1 MPQTLAEYAQLHF
14 SLGADTA
21 FVTRRGFRTLRWS
34 YRQMAELEFRVAREL
49 ESRSIGKGD
58 RVMLWGENCG
68 EWVAAFFGIMLRG
81 AIAVPMDKIASAD
94 FAQRVAADVDARL
107 ILCSSTLAAHTG
119 GRPHLE
125 LETLADALAHDSA
138 DPYPPAAIAR
148 DDTAQIVFTS
158 GTTADPRGVVLSHG
172 NILASVDPI
181 EREIPKYRKYER
193 IFHPI
198 RFLEMLPL
206 SHVFGQFMG
215 MFIPPLIGGTVFF
228 QDSFK
233 PLDVITTIQRE
244 RISVLVAVPRV
255 VDSLKNKVEA
265 DFAPS
270 IKKFWAVAEGEK
282 VLKRW
287 WRFRKVHRGFGWK
300 FWAIISGGA
309 ALDQATEE
317 FWRRLGYVVIQG
329 YGLTETSSL
338 ISLNHPFKVGRRS
351 IGKVL
356 PGREMKLDPETGEI
370 LVRGANVARQY
381 WQGKELKPVTGEEGW
396 FRTGDLG
403 AMDDEGN
410 LYFKGRSKNV
420 IVTPAGLKIY
430 PEDLEQALRK
440 QPEVRDCIV
449 FGKDVGGNAE
459 ACAVLLLRDGA
470 SAQAVVTKANQ
481 SLADFQK
488 IRTSFVWPD
497 DDFPRT
503 PTHKPKMDLIRQVT
517 EAQLNGKRVAGVPQ
531 RAAVASSGM
540 LQDVLESVA
549 RHKVEVKPGVRFENA
564 RLEDDL
570 NLSSLDRV
578 ELMAALESRYQIE
591 LSDRD
596 FSQATTVADLENLVK
611 KAGPAPQPGQHRPG
625 PGTPAP
631 EARQPHYPYARWA
644 QRWPITWIRTLVYH
658 LVTLPYIM
666 IMGRPKIMGPERLK
680 GLAGPAL
687 IVCNHISQIDIGYI
701 MAALPFGLRVRLATA
716 MQGEMLRDLRYPPK
730 TRPFLRRW
738 LDRLDYVLISA
749 LFNVFSLPQRAKYR
763 ESFRFAGE
771 LADKGYSVL
780 IFPEGRRTETGEMGP
795 FRSGIGLLATHL
807 NLPVVPMRIDGL
819 FPFKIQKKHYA
830 PPGTI
835 QVRIGEPMKFE
846 PSADAEAIA
855 RELQKRVAE
864 L

>member
-1 MPQTLAEYAQLHF
+1 MPQSLAEYAQLHF
-14 SLGADTA
+14 SLGDETA
-21 FVTRRGFRTLRWS
+21 FVSRRGLRTLRWS

-58 RVMLWGENCG
+58 RVMLWGENGG

-81 AIAVPMDKIASAD
+81 AVAVPMDKIASPD
-94 FAQRVAADVDARL
+94 FAQRVATDVDAKL
-107 ILCSSTLAAHTG
+107 IIGSSALAPHAAN
-119 GRPHLE
+119 RPYLE
-125 LETLADALAHDSA
+125 LETLVDTLAHRSA
-138 DPYPPAAIAR
+138 DLYPSAVIVR

-158 GTTADPRGVVLSHG
+158 GTTADPRGVVLTHG

-181 EREIPKYRKYER
+181 EGEMPKYRKYER
-193 IFHPI
+193 IFHPL

-233 PLDVITTIQRE
+233 PSDVITTIQRE

-255 VDSLKNKVEA
+255 VESLKSKAEA

-270 IKKFWAVAEGEK
+270 IKKSWATSENEK
-282 VLKRW
+282 FLKRW
-287 WRFRKVHRGFGWK
+287 WRFRKVHRNFGWK

-309 ALDQATEE
+309 ALDQSTEE

-381 WQGKELKPVTGEEGW
+381 WHGKELMPVAGEEGW

-403 AMDDEGN
+403 AMDEEGN

-430 PEDLEQALRK
+430 PEDLEQALRR
-440 QPEVRDCIV
+440 QPEVRDCVV
-449 FGKDVGGNAE
+449 FGTAVGGNAE
-459 ACAVLLLRDGA
+459 ACAVLLLRDRA
-470 SAQAVVTKANQ
+470 SAQAVVAKANQ

-503 PTHKPKMDLIRQVT
+503 STQKPKMDLIRQAA
-517 EAQLNGKRVAGVPQ
+517 EAHLNGRRAPAAPVQ
-531 RAAVASSGM
+531 RAAVASSGL

-549 RHKVEVKPGVRFENA
+549 RRKVGPFSGQALENT

-578 ELMAALESRYQIE
+578 ELMAAIENRYQVE
-591 LSDRD
+591 LSDRE
-596 FSQATTVADLENLVK
+596 FSQAATVGDLENLVK
-611 KAGPAPQPGQHRPG
+611 KA
-625 PGTPAP
+625 TP
-631 EARQPHYPYARWA
+631 ETRQPDYPYARWA
-644 QRWPITWIRTLVYH
+644 QRWPITWIRTLAYH

-666 IMGRPKIMGPERLK
+666 IMGRPKVTGRERLK
-680 GLAGPAL
+680 DFPGPAL
-687 IVCNHISQIDIGYI
+687 IVSNHISQVDIGYI
-701 MAALPFGLRVRLATA
+701 MAALPFRLRTRLAAA
-716 MQGEMLRDLRYPPK
+716 MQGEMLRDMRYPPK
-730 TRPFLRRW
+730 TLPWPRRW
-738 LDRLDYVLISA
+738 LTQLNYVLISA

-771 LADKGYSVL
+771 LADKGFSVL
-780 IFPEGRRTETGEMGP
+780 IFPEGRRTETGEMSP
-795 FRSGIGLLATHL
+795 FRSGIGLLATQL
-807 NLPVVPMRIDGL
+807 NLPVIPMCIDGL

-830 PPGTI
+830 PPGAI
-835 QVRIGEPMKFE
+835 QVRIGEPIRFE
-846 PSADAEAIA
+846 ATADAEEIA
-855 RELQKRVAE
+855 KELQKRVAG

>member
-1 MPQTLAEYAQLHF
+1 MPQSLAEYAQLHF
-14 SLGADTA
+14 SLGEETA
-21 FVTRRGFRTLRWS
+21 FVTRRGFRTLRWA

-49 ESRSIGKGD
+49 EARSIGKGD
-58 RVMLWGENCG
+58 RVMLWGDNCG

-81 AIAVPMDKIASAD
+81 AVAVPMDKIASPD
-94 FAQRVAADVDARL
+94 FAQRVAADVDAKL
-107 ILCSSTLAAHTG
+107 IVCSSALAADTG
-119 GRPHLE
+119 DRPHLE
-125 LETLADALAHDSA
+125 LEILGDTLAHNSA
-138 DPYPPAAIAR
+138 EPYAPAVIGR
-148 DDTAQIVFTS
+148 DDIAQIVFTS

-172 NILASVDPI
+172 NVLASVDPI
-181 EREIPKYRKYER
+181 EREMPKYRKYER
-193 IFHPI
+193 IFHPL

-228 QDSFK
+228 QDNFK
-233 PLDVITTIQRE
+233 PSDVITTIRRE
-244 RISVLVAVPRV
+244 RISVLVTVPRV
-255 VDSLKNKVEA
+255 VESLKNRVEA

-270 IKKFWAVAEGEK
+270 IKKYWAIAESEK
-282 VLKRW
+282 FLKRW

-309 ALDQATEE
+309 ALDQSTEE

-403 AMDDEGN
+403 AVDEEGN

-420 IVTPAGLKIY
+420 IVTPAGLKVY

-440 QPEVRDCIV
+440 QPEVRDCVV
-449 FGKDVGGNAE
+449 FGTAVGGNAE
-459 ACAVLLLRDGA
+459 ACAVLLLRNGA
-470 SAQAVVTKANQ
+470 SAQTVLARANQ

-503 PTHKPKMDLIRQVT
+503 STHKPKMDVIREV
-517 EAQLNGKRVAGVPQ
+517 AQARLNGKHTTAVPQ
-531 RAAVASSGM
+531 RSAVASSGM
-540 LQDVLESVA
+540 LQDVLETVA
-549 RHKVEVKPGVRFENA
+549 GRKIDARLGEKIENA
-564 RLEDDL
+564 HLENDL

-578 ELMAALESRYQIE
+578 ELMAAIENRYQVE

-596 FSQATTVADLENLVK
+596 FSQAATVGDLENLVK
-611 KAGPAPQPGQHRPG
+611 KA
-625 PGTPAP
+625 AP
-631 EARQPHYPYARWA
+631 EPRQREYPYARWA
-644 QRWPITWIRTLVYH
+644 QHWPITWIRALAYH

-666 IMGRPKIMGPERLK
+666 IMGRPKISGRERLK
-680 GLAGPAL
+680 DFPGPAL
-687 IVCNHISQIDIGYI
+687 IVSNHISQVDIGYI
-701 MAALPFGLRVRLATA
+701 MAALPLRLRTRLAAA
-716 MQGEMLRDLRYPPK
+716 MQGEMLRDMRYPPK
-730 TRPFLRRW
+730 TLAFPRRW
-738 LDRLDYVLISA
+738 LTQLNYVLISA
-749 LFNVFSLPQRAKYR
+749 LFNVFSLPQKAKYR

-771 LADKGYSVL
+771 LADQGYSVL
-780 IFPEGRRTETGEMGP
+780 IFPEGRRTETGEMSP

-807 NLPVVPMRIDGL
+807 NLPVIPIRIDGL

-830 PPGTI
+830 PPGAI

-846 PSADAEAIA
+846 ANADPEEIA
-855 RELQKRVAE
+855 RQLQKKVAE